1 MFSSYGGWY
10 QFEKGTTN
18 AVLMHENLNMAFK
31 VIILAVL
38 CLIATHC
45 AAEPTQCSKAVC
57 KVLPVEDVAFKFK
70 LLASEK
76 GVRMIYLNLKIGNDT
91 YHPLELKDE
100 FLPWRWVWAKSIS
113 EPMLSLPYDYDILSL
128 GLLNYQVRSITIQL
142 QDYPNGCLNVLNHSS
157 CQDEVIGRALLR
169 NVTKG
174 NFGGELQREGEVVCV
189 AFVDTGI
196 KDFFDGNVVFQC
208 CGRDNQAPEKIR
220 CEQPIKRNSWHVAF
234 TYVLN
239 VLTIAL
245 IFYCP
250 ALPLALPSSIFD
262 LWEEIEKEKLQESA
276 GSQVPPDRSEYNSLD
291 QSLLY
296 LDDACPIT
304 CSTLLGKCGK
314 YIKDLLDF
322 RLAFNFKLAF
332 LWYCVIPFFFYV
344 KLGLTLILKSQ
355 FFEETSNKNN
365 ASLVGP
371 LFSVIFAFQTPL
383 YFYVIIM
390 TLIVLPFV
398 TIIFLGPEDFSFS
411 DHHHVDLK
419 KDLVLSYCCICN
431 RFMPSVGLDMLR
443 HMEILKA
450 KVFKLANQFMGYHRD
465 GIALVQCCTKLFE
478 KLIVKPCKRL
488 RRAMV
493 IVITCLLVFP
503 SVIFLLILCGLV
515 WGVICFC
522 AFLVLTG
529 LACLCYSP
537 LVSLC
542 CFSIRKWVQIEKV
555 MMTGECCLTEI
566 LDNEEPDGEVNAKFT
581 FLSVCCTPV
590 LFICVFLVIIFLFL
604 LFGWFLI
611 ASFVVSLSCRFV
623 VRMIGFVIMGL
634 VLNAEIA
641 SPFVTFFLAVST
653 NMFLCY
659 YNLQGRYKEVKKMI
673 SKHWK
678 QLKRPE
684 TSISVVLSN
693 SRQDTI
699 PEGLFWH
706 VCNEKSKSTH
716 NVLPITR
723 EICCMLGKMTL
734 ILIFLFLSLC
744 SVIFLGNSNNI
755 PSVASTIAVFLSG
768 IIPGLFFKGL
778 INAKKFSGAKKEEMM
793 GEIELAVKEYVREME
808 QTGTD
813 TSAAP
818 VNRQDI
824 ELTEYDMV

>member
-1 MFSSYGGWY
+1 MH
-10 QFEKGTTN
+10 GTLN
-18 AVLMHENLNMAFK
+18 VNMAFK
-31 VIILAVL
+31 VIFLAVL

-45 AAEPTQCSKAVC
+45 AAEQTQCSEALC
-57 KVLPVEDVAFKFK
+57 KVLTVEEDVASKFK

-76 GVRMIYLNLKIGNDT
+76 SVRMIYLNLKIGNDT
-91 YHPLELKDE
+91 YHPLDLKDE

-128 GLLNYQVRSITIQL
+128 GLLHYQVRSITIQL
-142 QDYPNGCLNVLNHSS
+142 QDYPSGCLIALKRAS
-157 CQDEVIGRALLR
+157 CQDEVIGKALLK
-169 NVTKG
+169 NVTKN
-174 NFGGELQREGEVVCV
+174 NFGDELKREGDVVCV
-189 AFVDTGI
+189 AFVDSGI
-196 KDFFDGNVVFQC
+196 NDFFDGNVVFHC
-208 CGRDNQAPEKIR
+208 CERDNQIPGKIR
-220 CEQPIKRNSWHVAF
+220 CEQPIKRNSWLMAF

-239 VLTIAL
+239 VLTIVL

-250 ALPLALPSSIFD
+250 ALPLALPSCIFD
-262 LWEEIEKEKLQESA
+262 LGEEIEKEKLQER
-276 GSQVPPDRSEYNSLD
+276 GSQVPQDRSEYNSLD

-296 LDDACPIT
+296 LDDAGPIT

-365 ASLVGP
+365 AALVGP

-383 YFYVIIM
+383 YFYVIII

-411 DHHHVDLK
+411 DHHHVDLNK
-419 KDLVLSYCCICN
+419 EVVLPYCCICK
-431 RFMPSVGLDMLR
+431 RFMPLVGLDMLR

-450 KVFKLANQFMGYHRD
+450 EVFKLANRFMGYHRN
-465 GIALVQCCTKLFE
+465 GITLVQCFTKPFE
-478 KLIVKPCKRL
+478 RLIVAPCKRL
-488 RRAMV
+488 RRA
-493 IVITCLLVFP
+493 IVMTCLLVFP
-503 SVIFLLILCGLV
+503 CVIFLLILCGLV

-542 CFSIRKWVQIEKV
+542 CFSIRKLVQIGRV
-555 MMTGECCLTEI
+555 MTTGEGCLTEI
-566 LDNEEPDGEVNAKFT
+566 LDNEEPDGEGNAKFI
-581 FLSVCCTPV
+581 FLSVCCPPV
-590 LFICVFLVIIFLFL
+590 LFICLNLVIIFLFL

-611 ASFVVSLSCRFV
+611 ASYIVSLSCRFV

-699 PEGLFWH
+699 PESLFWH

-778 INAKKFSGAKKEEMM
+778 INTKKFSGAKKEEMM

-813 TSAAP
+813 TSTAP
-818 VNRQDI
+818 VNRQYI

>member
-1 MFSSYGGWY
+1 M
-10 QFEKGTTN
+10 
-18 AVLMHENLNMAFK
+18 VFK
-31 VIILAVL
+31 VIFLAGL

-45 AAEPTQCSKAVC
+45 AAEQTQCSETLC
-57 KVLPVEDVAFKFK
+57 KVLPVKEDVASEFER
-70 LLASEK
+70 LASEK

-142 QDYPNGCLNVLNHSS
+142 QDYPSGCLVVLNRSS
-157 CQDEVIGRALLR
+157 CQDEVIGRALLK
-169 NVTKG
+169 NVKKG
-174 NFGGELQREGEVVCV
+174 NFDGELQREGEVVCV

-196 KDFFDGNVVFQC
+196 ADFFDGNVVFRC
-208 CGRDNQAPEKIR
+208 CERDNRVPEKIR
-220 CEQPIKRNSWHVAF
+220 CEQPIKKNSWLVAF
-234 TYVLN
+234 TVVLN
-239 VLTIAL
+239 ILTMVL

-250 ALPLALPSSIFD
+250 AFPLALPSCIFD
-262 LWEEIEKEKLQESA
+262 LGEEIEKEKLQEH
-276 GSQVPPDRSEYNSLD
+276 GSQVPPAPDTSEYNSLD
-291 QSLLY
+291 QSPVY
-296 LDDACPIT
+296 LDDASPIT

-365 ASLVGP
+365 ASLVGT
-371 LFSVIFAFQTPL
+371 LFSVIFVFQTPL
-383 YFYVIIM
+383 YFYFIIV

-398 TIIFLGPEDFSFS
+398 MIIFVGPEDFSFS

-419 KDLVLSYCCICN
+419 KELVLSHCCICN

-450 KVFKLANQFMGYHRD
+450 EVFQLANRFIGYHRD
-465 GIALVQCCTKLFE
+465 GIILVQCCTKPFGN
-478 KLIVKPCKRL
+478 LIVKPCKGL
-488 RRAMV
+488 RRA
-493 IVITCLLVFP
+493 IVMTCFLVFP
-503 SVIFLLILCGLV
+503 CVIFLLILCGLV
-515 WGVICFC
+515 LGVICFC
-522 AFLVLTG
+522 LFLAFTG
-529 LACLCYSP
+529 LFCLCYSP

-542 CFSIRKWVQIEKV
+542 CFFLRKYFQIYLV
-555 MMTGECCLTEI
+555 MISCKCSREVLETERVEQ
-566 LDNEEPDGEVNAKFT
+566 LNETKFMVLLVCFM
-581 FLSVCCTPV
+581 FLVFPIY
-590 LFICVFLVIIFLFL
+590 FFLVIIFLL
-604 LFGWFLI
+604 LLVGWLLY

-623 VRMIGFVIMGL
+623 VRMIGFMIMGL

-653 NMFLCY
+653 NMYLCY
-659 YNLQGRYKEVKKMI
+659 YNLQGRYKEVKEMI

-678 QLKRPE
+678 QLKCQE
-684 TSISVVLSN
+684 TGISVALSN

-723 EICCMLGKMTL
+723 EICCMLGKMTV
-734 ILIFLFLSLC
+734 ILIFLFLTLC
-744 SVIFLGNSNNI
+744 SVIFLGNSYKI
-755 PSVASTIAVFLSG
+755 PAIASTIAVFVSG
-768 IIPGLFFKGL
+768 VIPGLFFKGL
-778 INAKKFSGAKKEEMM
+778 TNAKKFSGAKKEEMM
-793 GEIELAVKEYVREME
+793 GEIELAVKEYVRLEG
-808 QTGTD
+808 TGTD
-813 TSAAP
+813 TSAVP
-818 VNRQDI
+818 VNIQDI
-824 ELTEYDMV
+824 ELTEYEMV